1 MNQQHTNRAEWRSRI
16 GTFALGVAIGLMF
29 LGFYWQGRT
38 SAARREAAEQQA
50 KAAAESKA
58 AEQAGTPV
66 DRPRA
71 EPEAPRRSDTGGR

>member
-1 MNQQHTNRAEWRSRI
+1 MIQQQPNRAEWRGRV

-38 SAARREAAEQQA
+38 AASRREAAEQQA
-50 KAAAESKA
+50 KTAEHQAADSAV
-58 AEQAGTPV
+58 TPV

-71 EPEAPRRSDTGGR
+71 EPEAPRRHGDGGQ